1 MQKKR
6 FTLIELLIAIA
17 IIVILAAM
25 LLPALNKS
33 RARAN
38 AVSCL
43 NNLKQWGTGSVLY
56 SDAYDGYIFR
66 HELPSIIDGSTQN
79 WNYFES
85 PVRALIASEVN
96 RQAYWR
102 GKSFN
107 GCAAHSDEE
116 MEPNRSWRYV
126 SYGVSYNVAN
136 PFWTSVTSY
145 KAGNIRNSSALVHI
159 TDLADKLKVAGYRF
173 QTNPERVGR
182 IHLGQVNVL
191 FLDSHAASRKSLS
204 QVDFDVK

>member
-17 IIVILAAM
+17 IIAILAAM
-25 LLPALNKS
+25 LLPAVNKS

-102 GKSFN
+102 GESFN
-107 GCAAHSDEE
+107 GCAAHSDFPVQPAVPGIAFGYPQLLCPVPA
-116 MEPNRSWRYV
+116 MQQPVYRSAPHPCHW
-126 SYGVSYNVAN
+126 
-136 PFWTSVTSY
+136 
-145 KAGNIRNSSALVHI
+145 
-159 TDLADKLKVAGYRF
+159 
-173 QTNPERVGR
+173 
-182 IHLGQVNVL
+182 
-191 FLDSHAASRKSLS
+191 
-204 QVDFDVK
+204 